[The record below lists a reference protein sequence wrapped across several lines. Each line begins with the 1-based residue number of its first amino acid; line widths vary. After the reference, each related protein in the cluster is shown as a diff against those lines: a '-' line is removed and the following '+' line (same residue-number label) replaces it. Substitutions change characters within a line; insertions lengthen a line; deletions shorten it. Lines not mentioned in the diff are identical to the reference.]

1 MVEPVIALFCPCD
14 VRQKLLADAVRDYCG
29 LNVHICPTL
38 DEMTAILTEKTEIV
52 AGLCVISAG
61 FVEKNQKNLENLTK
75 NHDVF
80 GILEEKT
87 QNLTDISINFVNI
100 WHFPVRLGYVC
111 TQMSLFLV
119 QKQRIQNEKPV
130 KMGER
135 LLKPL
140 ESVLIVKGEA
150 IALTDKERD
159 ILLFLYQNRATGA
172 VKKEELLDHVWRYA
186 GNVETHTLETHIYRL
201 RQKIEEDSSCPRF
214 LITTDDGYILDI

>member
-1 MVEPVIALFCPCD
+1 M
-14 VRQKLLADAVRDYCG
+14 
-29 LNVHICPTL
+29 
-38 DEMTAILTEKTEIV
+38 TEKTEIV